1 MEDLQG
7 FWDMVYYQVEDVD
20 KKFEKIARLEKNNW
34 VEQITEDVT
43 RSTARVKKRG
53 VIRKTATVGKGSK
66 MREVIA
72 ARRAAMKENREGGQA
87 PQINITEVESGEG
100 VKTFEG
106 GFFNVAS
113 PIRMKCPSRA
123 CRSAENS
130 PKNGTEKDFIR
141 KTVLMES
148 AR

>member
-20 KKFEKIARLEKNNW
+20 KKFEKIARLENNNW
-34 VEQITEDVT
+34 VEKITEDVT
-43 RSTARVKKRG
+43 RKTVRAKKMG
-53 VIRKTATVGKGSK
+53 VVRKTATVGKGSK

-72 ARRAAMKENREGGQA
+72 ARRAAMKENRGVGQA
-87 PQINITEVESGEG
+87 PQINITEVE

-113 PIRMKCPSRA
+113 PIRITGPSRA

-130 PKNGTEKDFIR
+130 PKNGTEKDFTR